1 MQIDSRRFCAAS
13 TFASMKKKADRET
26 TQFLIFTA
34 SDTFRG
40 QFEKVGHCYTDIRS
54 LHRAV

>member
-1 MQIDSRRFCAAS
+1 MQIHSRRLCAAS

-26 TQFLIFTA
+26 AQLLVFTA

-40 QFEKVGHCYTDIRS
+40 QFEKVGHCYTDSKR
-54 LHRAV
+54 LQGAV